1 MNSTGCGDRNEC
13 LNDNGGCAHR
23 CVNTASGFN
32 CECFSPDDSAESK
45 GWPYPVYTLSNNT
58 YDCLDVNEC
67 ERGTVC
73 TDAGKECINRP
84 GYYSCITKP
93 GSLAKSGIIHSAATG
108 KYWNILPTRT
118 CITSVQHGQAF
129 NE

>member
-67 ERGTVC
+67 EDSEMNDCSPNALCRNTNGSYECQC
-73 TDAGKECINRP
+73 TPGK
-84 GYYSCITKP
+84 
-93 GSLAKSGIIHSAATG
+93 L
-108 KYWNILPTRT
+108 
-118 CITSVQHGQAF
+118 
-129 NE
+129 